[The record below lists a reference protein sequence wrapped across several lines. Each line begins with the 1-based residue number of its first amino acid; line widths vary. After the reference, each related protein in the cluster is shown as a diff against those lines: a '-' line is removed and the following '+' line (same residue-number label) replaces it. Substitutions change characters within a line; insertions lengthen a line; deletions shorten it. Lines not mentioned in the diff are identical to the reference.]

1 MKYLKY
7 IFAMLVIP
15 VGALAHVKW
24 FIDSKE
30 VVALN
35 HGSTPFYYLSS
46 GEVWIWSGVAVLVVL
61 LFSALDR
68 LHYRPKKLSHFAESK
83 EKGITWIVQALV
95 GLFLIVITVAWKI
108 ILVPDF
114 LITTEAY
121 TQVLAVFQL
130 LAGILLILNF
140 RIKIASLLILILVAS
155 LGLREGIVSMFEN
168 AMMIGLALYFFIKAE
183 KIEDRNKAFDM
194 YSVEILRVTVGI
206 TLITLA
212 FTEKLMYPE
221 LGLGFLD
228 IHNWNFMQMAG
239 FTWFTDDLFVLSTGF
254 AELIFGVIF
263 ILGYL
268 TRVNTIFIALFFAMS
283 VVTMSLQFGQWEVE
297 DLPVYATAI
306 VFLMY
311 GSGKTRFFHKIHP
324 AKYKDTIFD

>member
-7 IFAMLVIP
+7 ILALLVVP
-15 VGALAHVKW
+15 LSTFAHVKW
-24 FIDSKE
+24 FVDSKE
-30 VVALN
+30 IIALSHDN
-35 HGSTPFYYLSS
+35 VPFYYLSS
-46 GEVWIWSGVAVLVVL
+46 GEVWIWSGIAVLVVL

-68 LHYRPKKLSHFAESK
+68 LHYRPKKLSHFAEVR
-83 EKGITWIVQALV
+83 EKGITGVVQALV

-114 LITTEAY
+114 LITTEAHI
-121 TQVLAVFQL
+121 QVLAVFQL
-130 LAGILLILNF
+130 LAGILLLLNF
-140 RIKIASLLILILVAS
+140 RVKIASVLLLILMIA
-155 LGLREGIVSMFEN
+155 LGFKEGIVVVLEN
-168 AMMIGLALYFFIKAE
+168 ALMIGLALYFFIKAE
-183 KIEDRNKAFDM
+183 KVESRNKIFDI
-194 YSVEILRVTVGI
+194 YSVEILRVAVGI

-239 FTWFTDDLFVLSTGF
+239 FTWFTDELFVLSTGF

-268 TRVNTIFIALFFAMS
+268 TRVNTIFIALFFATS
-283 VVTMSLQFGQWEVE
+283 VITMSLQFGQWEVE
-297 DLPVYATAI
+297 DLPVYAAAI

-324 AKYKDTIFD
+324 TKYKDTIFD